1 MALRYSDSSR
11 KLQDRF
17 DTRRLADRIA
27 EVKVHYQFNDWDRE
41 FIQTQDKFFLA
52 TVDEDG
58 QPTCSYKGGDPGF
71 VTIVDDATLSFPNY
85 DGNGMYLSMGNA
97 AQTGRV
103 GMLFVD
109 FEQQRRMRVEGTA
122 ELTFEHELMG
132 RYPECQFVVL
142 VRVTAIY
149 PNCPRY
155 VHRYALV
162 ERSPFVP
169 RSGVMTPTPDW
180 KRSKWARDVVPSGPR
195 EGDRG

>member
-1 MALRYSDSSR
+1 MTLRYSDSSR
-11 KLQDRF
+11 ELQDRF

-27 EVKVHYQFNDWDRE
+27 DVKVHDQFNDWDRE

-52 TVDEDG
+52 AVDEHG

-71 VTIVDDATLSFPNY
+71 VRIVNDTTLAFPNY

-109 FEQQRRMRVEGTA
+109 FEQQRRMRVEGMA
-122 ELTFEHELMG
+122 ELTFEHELME

-162 ERSPFVP
+162 ERSPFIP
-169 RSGVMTPTPDW
+169 KGGVVTPTPDW
-180 KRSKWARDVVPSGPR
+180 KRSKWARDVVPPDTS
-195 EGDRG
+195 EGNRR